1 MNEDERHKQHYLEF
15 KRQQDQDFL
24 LIHRGRM
31 KRLDFF
37 LMSVAIKMITNFMHD
52 KIGDSNLNMLIP
64 LVLVFVYLELNII
77 FKRTRDMGFS
87 PWFAAIAISAL
98 AAVPIYLEVTQAPFD
113 PDSPVYPA
121 FFGGMILL
129 SFLLVFWPSQKRDN
143 QYGRYYPYSYVGG
156 YKTPKA

>member
-1 MNEDERHKQHYLEF
+1 
-15 KRQQDQDFL
+15 
-24 LIHRGRM
+24 M

-37 LMSVAIKMITNFMHD
+37 LMAVAIKMIANFMHD
-52 KIGDSNLNMLIP
+52 KIVDTHFYIFIP
-64 LVLVFVYLELNII
+64 LIFALVYLELNFI
-77 FKRTRDMGFS
+77 FKRTRDIGLS
-87 PWFAAIAISAL
+87 PWFAVIAISAL
-98 AAVPIYLEVTQAPFD
+98 AAVPVYLEVTQAPFD

-129 SFLLVFWPSQKRDN
+129 SFFLVFWPSQKRDN